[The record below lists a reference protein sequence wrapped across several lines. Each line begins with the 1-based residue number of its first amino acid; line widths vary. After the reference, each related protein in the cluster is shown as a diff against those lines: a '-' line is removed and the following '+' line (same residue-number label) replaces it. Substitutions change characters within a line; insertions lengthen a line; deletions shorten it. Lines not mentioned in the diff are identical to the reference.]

1 MKRALVIASLA
12 LATTLGGCA
21 VTPVAYYGP
30 PRAVI
35 VQSPPPAVVVPG
47 PTIYPPQYMY
57 RPNFDNGYAR
67 QRRWNSWYACQQYYG
82 NSARCVY

>member
-1 MKRALVIASLA
+1 MKRALVITTLA
-12 LATTLGGCA
+12 LATALGGCT

-30 PRAVI
+30 PRAV
-35 VQSPPPAVVVPG
+35 VVEG
-47 PTIYPPQYMY
+47 PTIYPPQYQY
-57 RPNFDNGYAR
+57 RPYYGNGYYE